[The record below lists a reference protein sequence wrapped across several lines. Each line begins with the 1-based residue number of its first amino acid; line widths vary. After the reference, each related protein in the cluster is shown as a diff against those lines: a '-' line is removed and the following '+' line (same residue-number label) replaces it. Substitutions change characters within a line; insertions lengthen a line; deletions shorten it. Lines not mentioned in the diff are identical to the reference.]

1 MWSDQETTQ
10 DCLGF
15 EAYVDSLATVCVA
28 PNIAPLTLGVFGSW
42 GSGKTSLMKM
52 LELRFESNT
61 RVKTVWANAWRYE
74 GKEEMQSALV
84 HAILASVIKDKTLS
98 DEFKEILKRLK
109 RGTSVLKLGKFLGKT
124 LLTMT
129 PDINSLI
136 DCFEKES
143 GELAKTMAQFE
154 QDFEA
159 LLKETDLDRV
169 VVFIDDLDR
178 CQSDKVVETFE
189 TIKLFLGIPEC
200 TFVIGADPAKIE
212 HAIEDHYKLDKK
224 DMDLNLGD
232 RGFADDYM
240 EKIVQ
245 VPFRIPEQTFPNI
258 ACYVGMLVLQNELT
272 DEAWLSL
279 VESRNLIV
287 SHSTGVDAG
296 FFDWLREQPRA
307 SFLNG
312 VRETRKVLRRT
323 QPFISILAHG
333 LRGNP
338 RQIKR
343 FLNILNLR
351 KLLAESNKLEVV
363 EEVLVKILVLEYTWR
378 EFFTDVASNCG
389 ADDGRS
395 ELLNECKRWRKEKFE
410 VLDSPILAKAVE
422 SPGLQEFLA
431 QKPYLDTVDLRPYL
445 FLAQTALQLP
455 SPTLIP
461 PDETVLGLVETIT
474 QEDRIRS
481 RASARE
487 TARMDSSMA
496 AAVARLLASKLNN
509 VTSPVIQ
516 VNIVNALRTIGEKHA
531 SIFPDTINSLH
542 DFDAPRSQAFALVV
556 LPLLDLAEENNF
568 NVKDLRHKFEKVSK
582 LAAALTNRKE
592 RSNRV
597 KQSETT

>member
-15 EAYVDSLATVCVA
+15 ETYVDSLATVCLA

-52 LELRFESNT
+52 LQLRFESNT

-84 HAILASVIKDKTLS
+84 HAILTSVIENRTLS
-98 DEFKEILKRLK
+98 EELKELLQRLK

-136 DCFEKES
+136 DCFEQES
-143 GELAKTMAQFE
+143 GELAKTMARFE

-159 LLKETDLDRV
+159 LLKKTDLDRV

-200 TFVIGADPAKIE
+200 TFVIGADPTKIE
-212 HAIEDHYKLDKK
+212 HAIEDYYKLDRK
-224 DMDLNLGD
+224 DIDLNLGD
-232 RGFADDYM
+232 RGFADDYI

-245 VPFRIPEQTFPNI
+245 VPFRIPEQTLPNI

-279 VESRNLIV
+279 VESRKLIV
-287 SHSTGVDAG
+287 SHSNGVDAG
-296 FFDWLREQPRA
+296 FFDWLTEQPRS

-312 VRETRKVLRRT
+312 VGKVRKILRRT

-351 KLLAESNKLEVV
+351 KLLAESNNLEVDD
-363 EEVLVKILVLEYTWR
+363 EVLVKILVLEYTWR

-389 ADDGRS
+389 EDNGRS
-395 ELLNECKRWRKEKFE
+395 ELLEECKRYRKKKFE
-410 VLDSPILAKAVE
+410 ILDSPILAKAVE

-431 QKPYLDTVDLRPYL
+431 QKPYLENVDIRPYL

-455 SPTLIP
+455 NPTLSP
-461 PDETVLGLVETIT
+461 PEETIRRLAEAIT

-481 RASARE
+481 KASARE
-487 TARMDSSMA
+487 TARMEPSMA
-496 AAVARLLASKLNN
+496 SAVARLLASKLNT
-509 VTSPVIQ
+509 VTSPVLQ
-516 VNIVNALRTIGEKHA
+516 VNIVNALRTIGEQHA
-531 SIFPDTINSLH
+531 AIFPDAINSLN
-542 DFDAPRSQAFALVV
+542 DFDAQKNQAVALVV
-556 LPLLDLAEENNF
+556 LPLLDLAAEKNF
-568 NVKDLRHKFEKVSK
+568 NVAELRKKFEKVSE
-582 LAAALTNRKE
+582 LAAILTNRKE
-592 RSNRV
+592 DSDRV
-597 KQSETT
+597 SQRELT